1 MFLDAPGDRHLV
13 LGRLSAEGR
22 YYFEVLHKQD
32 DRGTDH
38 VEVAVSLWKW
48 WSPLCVPTE
57 LRNDVCNHSPPF
69 PGLSSSLHEM
79 WLIPSRAL
87 TYFCVR

>member
-1 MFLDAPGDRHLV
+1 MFFNASGDRHLV
-13 LGRLSAEGR
+13 LCRLSAEGR

-48 WSPLCVPTE
+48 CSRICVSTE
-57 LRNDVCNHSPPF
+57 FRNDVCNHFPPF

-79 WLIPSRAL
+79 
-87 TYFCVR
+87 